1 MQGPHSQILR
11 LKGPHIAWPPDS
23 AYEIPWPLP
32 GFSSKCRPSDSW
44 MINVDV
50 EVQSRVGKPCM
61 SWIFADLLDFMWE
74 NSLSTP
80 TVGYKDCTEV
90 EELTFF
96 AKGSSSTQYI
106 CSGKTTQKSKFLQL
120 FVPLPKSYWRAT
132 KIIWRATCGPR
143 TVVCSFLI
151 SSVGD
156 SWSYLVMGGYGWSR
170 LVKVGHGWFWFG
182 MPGHS
187 WSKLVTAGRGWQ

>member
-1 MQGPHSQILR
+1 
-11 LKGPHIAWPPDS
+11 
-23 AYEIPWPLP
+23 
-32 GFSSKCRPSDSW
+32 

-74 NSLSTP
+74 NSLSTQ

-96 AKGSSSTQYI
+96 AKGSSSAHYF
-106 CSGKTTQKSKFLQL
+106 CSGKATQKSKFLQL

-132 KIIWRATCGPR
+132 KSHLKGRMRPADSSLLVSDFVCWR
-143 TVVCSFLI
+143 
-151 SSVGD
+151 
-156 SWSYLVMGGYGWSR
+156 
-170 LVKVGHGWFWFG
+170 
-182 MPGHS
+182 
-187 WSKLVTAGRGWQ
+187 